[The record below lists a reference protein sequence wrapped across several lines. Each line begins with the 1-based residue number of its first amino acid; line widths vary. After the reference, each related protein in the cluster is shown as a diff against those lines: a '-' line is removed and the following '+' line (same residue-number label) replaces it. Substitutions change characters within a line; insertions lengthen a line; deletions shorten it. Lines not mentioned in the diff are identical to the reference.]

1 MRFPGSQ
8 DISNAVRTLLPS
20 SSHRSLPIS
29 DPSPDPGLF
38 GPDSVTWRVMA
49 EPRMMF
55 GAGRALLMQAAH
67 PLVAEGAINHSA
79 YASDPFGR
87 FERTVAWVTVMCYGT
102 TAEARRAARQVNR
115 LHDAVEGRLA
125 RGHHTPAVLAGS
137 RYSGRDPQLL
147 RWVLATFVDTMLV
160 THDAFVGGL
169 SDAERDRFVREW
181 HAVAALMGVPRR
193 SLWTSRAELSRY
205 VEREQHLRRGA
216 ARPGEGSRLVAQTV
230 LHPPVSAVAMRP
242 AWAAMTFATVGL
254 LPGEMRRAY
263 GVRWTPAHAAAHR
276 ALSLGLRNGHV
287 ALPRRFRVSPVYDLA
302 LARVEGRLGGVPAP
316 REAAARA

>member
-1 MRFPGSQ
+1 MRFPGSA

-20 SSHRSLPIS
+20 SHRSFPIS

-38 GPDSVTWRVMA
+38 GPGSVTWRVMA

-87 FERTVAWVTVMCYGT
+87 FGRTVEWVTVMCYGT
-102 TAEARRAARQVNR
+102 TAEARQAARHVNR

-125 RGHHTPAVLAGS
+125 RAHGTPAVRAGS
-137 RYSGRDPQLL
+137 HYSGRDPQLL

-169 SDAERDRFVREW
+169 SEGERDGFVREW

-193 SLWTSRAELSRY
+193 SLWASRAELSRY
-205 VEREQHLRRGA
+205 VEREQHAQRGT
-216 ARPGEGSRLVAQTV
+216 ARPGDGSRLVAQTV
-230 LHPPVSAVAMRP
+230 LHPPVSVAAMRP
-242 AWAAMTFATVGL
+242 AWAAVTFATVGL

-263 GVRWTPAHAAAHR
+263 GVRWTPAHVAAHR
-276 ALSLGLRNGHV
+276 ALSLGLRSGRV
-287 ALPRRFRVSPVYDLA
+287 ALPRRLRVSPVYDLA
-302 LARVEGRLGGVPAP
+302 LARVEGRLTDVAAR
-316 REAAARA
+316 REATAHA